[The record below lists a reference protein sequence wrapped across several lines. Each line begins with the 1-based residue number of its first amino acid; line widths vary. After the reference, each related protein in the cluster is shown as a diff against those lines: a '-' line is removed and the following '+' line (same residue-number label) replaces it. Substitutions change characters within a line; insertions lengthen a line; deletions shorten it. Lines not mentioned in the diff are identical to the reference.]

1 MSEQVTLDW
10 AGKPSGS
17 AQSLSQEALWI
28 EAARNDLSAFE
39 PLYRKYYEQI
49 YAFVYRRIE
58 DKDDVQ
64 DVTSLVFE
72 KAMLNL
78 NKYVSKGWSFGSWL
92 YRIAL
97 SETGNYYRK
106 NARAIKVS
114 LSSESIQQLCE
125 EMDDLS
131 DMRELQARL
140 LHALQSLKPGDME
153 LVLLRY
159 VEKLPYHELADMRQ
173 TTENALRVKLHR
185 ILESLKTKLL
195 KP

>member
-1 MSEQVTLDW
+1 MSEQVIIDW
-10 AGKPSGS
+10 AGQTTGS
-17 AQSLSQEALWI
+17 AHSLSQEALWI
-28 EAARNDLSAFE
+28 EAARKDLSAFE

-58 DKDDVQ
+58 DKDDVL

-78 NKYVSKGWSFGSWL
+78 NKYVSRGWSFGSWL

-114 LSSESIQQLCE
+114 LSSEGIQLLCE
-125 EMDDLS
+125 DMDDLS
-131 DMRELQARL
+131 DRRELQTRL
-140 LHALQSLKPGDME
+140 LNALQALKPEDME

-159 VEKLPYHELADMRQ
+159 VEKLPYQVLADMRQ